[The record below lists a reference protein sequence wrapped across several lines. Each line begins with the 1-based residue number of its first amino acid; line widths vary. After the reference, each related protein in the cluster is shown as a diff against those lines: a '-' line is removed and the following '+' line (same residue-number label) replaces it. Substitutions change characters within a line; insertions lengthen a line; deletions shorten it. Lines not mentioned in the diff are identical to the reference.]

1 MPLARA
7 DIRDAMKA
15 LALQLDAAPFG
26 QRSALI
32 ASACARFAMSR
43 PTLYRRLQADA
54 GWTSGRKVRADKGTS
69 SQGDE
74 GLAVLAAMQKAAVRQ
89 NGKVTMN
96 LTTAVSVASQNG
108 VDLAV
113 GPARLRSLLRER
125 GLDVRT
131 QARDASH
138 IEMRSLHPNHVHQVD
153 ASLCLVYYLNGE
165 QHVIRDDQLYKNKLA
180 GLAKAKFKVYRWVL
194 VDHCSH
200 VIVPWYTEA
209 AGEDQFSLAEFLLFA
224 WSRQEGRPFHG
235 VPQLMVWDKGA
246 ANQSHAVKGL
256 LRSLEVDEISHTAGN
271 SRAKGSVEVAQNI
284 VETQFESR
292 LRFEPVQSVAELNG
306 AATAWA
312 NAYCANQVP
321 GQDTRLDRGHLH
333 LSRYD
338 LWLRIREEQLRVLPD
353 VELCRA
359 LLAGREE
366 ARRVHDG
373 LQIQFRHP
381 AADTSLRYDVRGC
394 TGLSVGDLV
403 TVQPMLYGDCAVLVS
418 ISDYKGERREWK
430 VEPIRDYDANGF
442 RISAPVFGES
452 FKSNPQTIN
461 EAAGKA
467 LDRVAY
473 GERPVEEIEKAK
485 RANAAPFEGLMDAH
499 SHLAK
504 VELPTFLPRKGTDI
518 TVPDRVNVAETLLSR
533 AAAGKALVAILGRPL
548 KFEENQKIG
557 TWYPDGVPEKDLP
570 LVATA
575 IRTGTTPFRHL
586 GDREATG

>member
-1 MPLARA
+1 MPLTRA
-7 DIRDAMKA
+7 DLRDAMKA
-15 LALQLDAAPFG
+15 LALQLDATPFG
-26 QRSALI
+26 DRSALI
-32 ASACARFAMSR
+32 AAACGRYAMSR
-43 PTLYRRLQADA
+43 AALYRRLQSDA
-54 GWTSGRKVRADKGTS
+54 GWTSGRRVRVDKGTTAQS
-69 SQGDE
+69 DD

-89 NGKVTMN
+89 NGKSTMN
-96 LTTAVSVASQNG
+96 LTTAVSVAAQNG

-113 GPARLRSLLRER
+113 GPARLRALLRQR

-131 QARDASH
+131 QAREASH
-138 IEMRSLHPNHVHQVD
+138 VEMRSLHPNHVHQVD

-180 GLAKAKFKVYRWVL
+180 GLAKARFKVYRWVL

-224 WSRQEGRPFHG
+224 WSRQDGRPFHG

-256 LRSLEVDEISHTAGN
+256 LRALEVQEIAHATGN

-292 LRFEPVQSVAELNG
+292 LRFEPVTSVAELNA

-312 NAYCANQVP
+312 NAYNANQIP

-338 LWLRIREEQLRVLPD
+338 LWLRIREEQLRLLPD
-353 VELCRA
+353 AELCRA

-366 ARRVHDG
+366 TRRVHDG

-381 AADTSLRYDVRGC
+381 SAASSLRYDVRAC
-394 TGLSVGDLV
+394 TGLSVGDV
-403 TVQPMLYGDCAVLVS
+403 VAVQPMLYGDCAILVS
-418 ISDYKGERREWK
+418 VTDYRGERREWK

-442 RISAPVFGES
+442 RESAPVFGQS

-473 GERPVEEIEKAK
+473 GEKPAEEIDQAK
-485 RANAAPFEGLMDAH
+485 RANAAPFGGLMDAH
-499 SHLAK
+499 SHLGK
-504 VELPTFLPRKGTDI
+504 IDLPTYLPRKGTDI
-518 TVPDRVNVAETLLSR
+518 TVPDRVAVTEAPLSR
-533 AAAGKALVAILGRPL
+533 VAAGKALVAILGRGL
-548 KFEENQKIG
+548 TFQENQKLG

-570 LVATA
+570 QIATA
-575 IRTGTTPFRHL
+575 LRTGTTPFRHL
-586 GDREATG
+586 GDKEATG

>member
-1 MPLARA
+1 MPLTRA
-7 DIRDAMKA
+7 DFRDAMKA

-26 QRSALI
+26 ARAALI
-32 ASACARFAMSR
+32 EAACERFAVSR

-54 GWTSGRKVRADKGTS
+54 GWTSGRRTRADKGTTA
-69 SQGDE
+69 QADE
-74 GLAVLAAMQKAAVRQ
+74 GLAVLAAMQKVAVRQ
-89 NGKVTMN
+89 NGKATMN
-96 LTTAVSVASQNG
+96 LTTAVSVAAQNG

-113 GPARLRSLLRER
+113 GPARLRALLRQR

-131 QARDASH
+131 QAREASH
-138 IEMRSLHPNHVHQVD
+138 VEMRSLHPNHVHQVD

-224 WSRQEGRPFHG
+224 WARQDGRPFHG

-256 LRSLEVDEISHTAGN
+256 LRALEVQEIAHATGN

-292 LRFEPVQSVAELNG
+292 LRFEPVKSVAELNA

-312 NAYCANQVP
+312 NAYNANQIP

-338 LWLRIREEQLRVLPD
+338 LWLRIREEQLRLLPEAD
-353 VELCRA
+353 LCRA
-359 LLAGREE
+359 LLAGKEE
-366 ARRVHDG
+366 TRRVHDG

-381 AADTSLRYDVRGC
+381 AAESSLRYDVRGC
-394 TGLSVGDLV
+394 AGLSVGDMV
-403 TVQPMLYGDCAVLVS
+403 AVQPMLYGDCAVLVS
-418 ISDYKGERREWK
+418 VTDYKGERREWK

-442 RISAPVFGES
+442 RESAPVFGQS

-473 GERPVEEIEKAK
+473 GEKPIEEIDKAK
-485 RANAAPFEGLMDAH
+485 RANVAPFDGLMDAH
-499 SHLAK
+499 SHLGK
-504 VELPTFLPRKGTDI
+504 IDLPTYLPRKGTDI
-518 TVPDRVNVAETLLSR
+518 TVPDRVTVTEAPLSR
-533 AAAGKALVAILGRPL
+533 VAAGKALVAMLGRPL
-548 KFEENQKIG
+548 TFPENQKLG
-557 TWYPDGVPEKDLP
+557 TWYPEGVPEKDLP
-570 LVATA
+570 QVATA
-575 IRTGTTPFRHL
+575 LRTGTTPFRHL

>member
-1 MPLARA
+1 
-7 DIRDAMKA
+7 
-15 LALQLDAAPFG
+15 
-26 QRSALI
+26 
-32 ASACARFAMSR
+32 MSR
-43 PTLYRRLQADA
+43 AALYRHLQADA
-54 GWTSGRKVRADKGTS
+54 GWTSGRKVRADKGTTA
-69 SQGDE
+69 QGDDA
-74 GLAVLAAMQKAAVRQ
+74 LAVIAAMQKSAVRQ
-89 NGKVTMN
+89 NGKITMN
-96 LTTAVSVASQNG
+96 LPTAVSVAMQNG
-108 VDLAV
+108 ADVAV
-113 GPARLRSLLRER
+113 GSARIRTLLRQR

-131 QARDASH
+131 QAREASH
-138 IEMRSLHPNHVHQVD
+138 VEMRSLHPNHVHQVD

-224 WSRQEGRPFHG
+224 WGRQEGRPFHG
-235 VPQLMVWDKGA
+235 VPQLMIWDKGA

-256 LRSLEVDEISHTAGN
+256 LRALEVQEIAHATGN

-292 LRFEPVQSVAELNG
+292 LRFEPVESVAELNA

-312 NAYCANQVP
+312 NAYNANQIP
-321 GQDTRLDRGHLH
+321 GQDTRLDRGPLH

-338 LWLRIREEQLRVLPD
+338 LWLRIREEQLRLLPD
-353 VELCRA
+353 AELCRA

-366 ARRVHDG
+366 TRRVHDG

-381 AADTSLRYDVRGC
+381 AAVSSLRYDVRGC
-394 TGLSVGDLV
+394 AGISVGDVV
-403 TVQPMLYGDCAVLVS
+403 TVQPMLYGDCTVLVS
-418 ISDYKGERREWK
+418 IEDFRGNRREWK

-442 RISAPVFGES
+442 RESAPVFGQG

-473 GERPVEEIEKAK
+473 GEKSIEEIEKAK
-485 RANAAPFEGLMDAH
+485 RANATPFDGMMDAH
-499 SHLAK
+499 SYLAK
-504 VELPTFLPRKGTDI
+504 VVAPAYMPRKGTDI
-518 TVPDRVNVAETLLSR
+518 TVPDRVSVTEAALLTK
-533 AAAGKALVAILGRPL
+533 AAAAKALVAMLGRAL
-548 KFEENQKIG
+548 TFAENQKLG
-557 TWYPDGVPEKDLP
+557 TWYPEGVPEKDLP
-570 LVATA
+570 QVATA
-575 IRTGTTPFRHL
+575 LRTGTTPFRHL
-586 GDREATG
+586 GDKEATG